1 MDPLNET
8 CQRFYTVYDIKIGS
22 KLCIGDN
29 ICDVMSVS
37 YGKTS
42 RNLHC
47 IGRDTIYGTKHEY
60 LYHSDSKFILD
71 EGVYNLYKQG

>member
-1 MDPLNET
+1 MDLLNDT

-22 KLCIGDN
+22 KLYIGDN

-42 RNLHC
+42 RNLHVVGKNNNVKYEC
-47 IGRDTIYGTKHEY
+47 
-60 LYHSDSKFILD
+60 LYPSDRKFILN
-71 EGVYNLYKQG
+71 EGVYYLNKPG